1 MALIFDL
8 ETDGFLEECTKIHCL
23 VIKDTESGMTFRY
36 SDEVTMPGVIGT
48 VREGAD
54 WLRSGQV
61 ISGHNII
68 KFDIPVIQKLY
79 PWFKVDESKVL
90 DTLVCSRLI
99 WSNVG
104 DLDAPLVIDMK
115 LPSKLWGSQSL
126 QAWGYRL
133 MEYKGDFSGPW
144 DTFTQEMLD
153 YCVQD
158 VEVTHKL
165 YEKIVNKNYSQQAL
179 ELEHKVAF
187 ICAKMERSGWPFD
200 KVGAATLYAELA
212 QKRDDI
218 LKSMQETFEPI
229 IEKRVSEKT
238 GKPLKDKVI
247 EFNPSSR
254 KQIADRL
261 IAKYGW
267 KPKEFTPNGQPKIDE
282 TVLKALDYPEAQTL
296 AEYFLLEKRVGQLA
310 EGDNA
315 WLKLERN
322 GRLHGSINPN
332 GAVTGRCTHQNPNLA
347 QVPAVRALYGKQ
359 CRELFTVDPGYSL
372 VGCDLSGLE
381 LRCLAHFMSR
391 WDEGAYIETVIHGKQ
406 SDGTDIHS
414 VNQRAAGLATRDQAK
429 TFCYAFLYGAG
440 DEKIGSIIGGGAK
453 DGKRIKQ
460 QFLDATPSLKKLREA
475 VGGASKRGHLIG
487 LDGRHVHVRSEHA
500 ALNTLLQSAG
510 ALVAKQWLVE
520 VDRMAAERGWVYGTD
535 WERLGFIHD
544 EQNFQVRTEIAEE
557 FGKMVVEAA
566 AKAGEFFGF
575 KCPIGAEYN
584 VGKTWADVH

>member
-8 ETDGFLEECTKIHCL
+8 ETDGFLEVCTKIHCL
-23 VIKDTESGMTFRY
+23 VIKDTETGEVLEC
-36 SDEVTMPGVIGT
+36 SDEFCNLQAGLRLLTKGDVI
-48 VREGAD
+48 V
-54 WLRSGQV
+54 
-61 ISGHNII
+61 GHNII

-104 DLDAPLVIDMK
+104 DIDATLVQQGK

-126 QAWGYRL
+126 AAWGYRL

-144 DTFTQEMLD
+144 ETFSQEMLD

-165 YEKIVNKNYSQQAL
+165 YQKIIDKNYSQQAI
-179 ELEHKVAF
+179 ELEHKVAN

-200 KVGAATLYAELA
+200 KAGAASLYAELA

-261 IAKYGW
+261 TAKYGW

-310 EGDNA
+310 EGNNA
-315 WLKLERN
+315 WLKLERE
-322 GRLHGSINPN
+322 GLIHGAYNPN
-332 GAVTGRCTHQNPNLA
+332 GAVTGRATHQTPNLA
-347 QVPAVRALYGKQ
+347 QVPAVRSPYGNE
-359 CRELFTVDPGYSL
+359 CRRLFGVRPGFTL

-391 WDEGAYIETVIHGKQ
+391 WDDGQYGETVINGKQ
-406 SDGTDIHS
+406 SDGTDIHT
-414 VNQRAAGLATRDQAK
+414 VNQRAAGLSTRDQAK
-429 TFCYAFLYGAG
+429 TFIYAFLYGAG
-440 DEKIGSIIGGGAK
+440 DEKIGSVVGGGSK
-453 DGKRIKQ
+453 EGKRLKSA
-460 QFLDATPSLKKLREA
+460 FLAATPSLAKLRDA
-475 VGGASKRGHLIG
+475 VAEASKRGYLLG
-487 LDGRHVHVRSEHA
+487 LDGRHLHVRSEHA

-510 ALVAKQWLVE
+510 ALISKQWLVE
-520 VDRMAAERGWVYGTD
+520 LVNEAEARGLVWNEDWSGDYSMCGWV
-535 WERLGFIHD
+535 HD
-544 EQNFQVRTEIAEE
+544 EVQIAVKENYAEE

-566 AKAGEFFGF
+566 YKAGEHFGF
-575 KCPIGAEYN
+575 KVPIGAEYCTGRN
-584 VGKTWADVH
+584 WAETH